1 MKSVCQRYAR
11 RIIDLLKKKDGEEER
26 QKRDLVKVKISIQDI
41 GRSKP
46 SMDFIII

>member
-1 MKSVCQRYAR
+1 MPEVCTTYYY
-11 RIIDLLKKKDGEEER
+11 LLKKKDDGEEER